1 MKKNLDMNTK
11 TVNQV
16 AIDFPVGTY
25 ILDCGTHFVTI
36 IDGEYYDSWDS
47 AKKKVRG
54 YFYKTSV
61 DM

>member
-1 MKKNLDMNTK
+1 M
-11 TVNQV
+11 NQV

-47 AKKKVRG
+47 GKKKVRG